1 LLLRQLFAIIDSAI
15 NSNYEEGFMM
25 RTPPAERDGARSRRR
40 RGQHAATSTPN
51 RAERRVRTHRA
62 ENTETTDSFQLFLNQ
77 AARYPL
83 LTAEEEIELAQRIER
98 GDLEA
103 KERLINSN
111 VRLVISN
118 ARRYQGLGLSM
129 QDLVQEAMLGLIRA
143 AEKFDWRRGYKFSTY
158 ATLWIRQAMQRGLDN
173 TGRPIRV
180 PAHVAQRQRTVN
192 RTTAE
197 LTTRLDRE
205 PSDEEVAAEAK
216 LPLDEVAAMRDLTRV
231 TTSLD
236 APVSEDGDATLGEL
250 RADEAPPVDE
260 EIADHQREHTVEA
273 ALSKLPENQRRVIEL
288 RFGTGTEPVTSLRE
302 VGRELGVT
310 QQQVRQLE
318 EQALRRLAE
327 DDALAAWREAA

>member
-1 LLLRQLFAIIDSAI
+1 MTRKS
-15 NSNYEEGFMM
+15 
-25 RTPPAERDGARSRRR
+25 PARDGARSRRG

-83 LTAEEEIELAQRIER
+83 LNAQEEVELAQRIER

-158 ATLWIRQAMQRGLDN
+158 ATLWIRQAIQRGLDN
-173 TGRPIRV
+173 TGRAVRV

-192 RTTAE
+192 RTVAQ
-197 LTTRLDRE
+197 LTGKLDRE
-205 PSDEEVAAEAK
+205 PSDEEIAAEAK
-216 LPLDEVAAMRDLTRV
+216 LPLDEVMAMRDLTRV

-250 RADEAPPVDE
+250 RADVAQPVED
-260 EIADHQREHTVEA
+260 EIADRQREQTVGA
-273 ALSKLPENQRRVIEL
+273 ALSKLPENERRVIEL
-288 RFGTGTEPVTSLRE
+288 RFGTGNEPVATLRE

-310 QQQVRQLE
+310 QQRVRQLE
-318 EQALRRLAE
+318 EQALKRLAG
-327 DDALAAWREAA
+327 DDSLADWREAA

>member
-1 LLLRQLFAIIDSAI
+1 
-15 NSNYEEGFMM
+15 MT
-25 RTPPAERDGARSRRR
+25 RTSPARDGVRSRRS
-40 RGQHAATSTPN
+40 RGQHAATSAPN

-83 LTAEEEIELAQRIER
+83 LTAQEEVELAQRIER

-158 ATLWIRQAMQRGLDN
+158 ATLWIRQAIQRGLDN
-173 TGRPIRV
+173 TGRAVRV

-192 RTTAE
+192 RVAAQ
-197 LTTRLDRE
+197 LTGKLDRE
-205 PSDEEVAAEAK
+205 PSDEEIAATAK
-216 LPLDEVAAMRDLTRV
+216 LPLDDVMAMRDLTRV

-236 APVSEDGDATLGEL
+236 APVSEDGDATLGDL
-250 RADEAPPVDE
+250 RADEAQPVDD
-260 EIADHQREHTVEA
+260 EIADRQREQTVGA
-273 ALSKLPENQRRVIEL
+273 A
-288 RFGTGTEPVTSLRE
+288 
-302 VGRELGVT
+302 
-310 QQQVRQLE
+310 
-318 EQALRRLAE
+318 
-327 DDALAAWREAA
+327 

>member
-1 LLLRQLFAIIDSAI
+1 
-15 NSNYEEGFMM
+15 MT
-25 RTPPAERDGARSRRR
+25 RTTPARDGARSRRS
-40 RGQHAATSTPN
+40 RGQHAANSTPN

-83 LTAEEEIELAQRIER
+83 LTAEEEVELAQRIER

-129 QDLVQEAMLGLIRA
+129 QDLIQEAMLGLIRA

-158 ATLWIRQAMQRGLDN
+158 ATLWIRQAIQRGLDN
-173 TGRPIRV
+173 TGRAVRV

-192 RTTAE
+192 RIATQ
-197 LTTRLDRE
+197 LTGKLDRD
-205 PSDEEVAAEAK
+205 PSDEEIAAEAK
-216 LPLDEVAAMRDLTRV
+216 LPLDEVMAMRDLTRV

-250 RADEAPPVDE
+250 RADEAQPVED
-260 EIADHQREHTVEA
+260 EIADRQREQTVGA
-273 ALSKLPENQRRVIEL
+273 ALSKLPENERRVIEL
-288 RFGTGTEPVTSLRE
+288 RFGTGNEPVATLRE

-310 QQQVRQLE
+310 QQRVRQLE
-318 EQALRRLAE
+318 EQGLKRLAG
-327 DDALAAWREAA
+327 DDSLADWREAA

>member
-1 LLLRQLFAIIDSAI
+1 
-15 NSNYEEGFMM
+15 MT
-25 RTPPAERDGARSRRR
+25 RTTPAARDGARSRRR
-40 RGQHAATSTPN
+40 RGQHAAGSAPN
-51 RAERRVRTHRA
+51 RPERRARTHRA
-62 ENTETTDSFQLFLNQ
+62 DNTETTDSFQLFLNQ

-83 LTAEEEIELAQRIER
+83 LTAEEEVELAQRIER

-111 VRLVISN
+111 LRLVISN

-158 ATLWIRQAMQRGLDN
+158 GTLWIRQAIQRGLDN
-173 TGRPIRV
+173 TGRAIRV
-180 PAHVAQRQRTVN
+180 PAHIAQRQRTVH

-216 LPLDEVAAMRDLTRV
+216 LPLDEVAAVRDLTRV

-236 APVSEDGDATLGEL
+236 ASVTEDGDATLGEL
-250 RADEAPPVDE
+250 RADEAPPVED
-260 EIADHQREHTVEA
+260 EIAERQREHTVEA

-288 RFGTGTEPVTSLRE
+288 RFGTGTEPVASVRE
-302 VGRELGVT
+302 VGRELGVS
-310 QQQVRQLE
+310 QQEVRQLE
-318 EQALRRLAE
+318 EQALKRLAE
-327 DDALAAWREAA
+327 DEALAAWREAA

>member
-1 LLLRQLFAIIDSAI
+1 
-15 NSNYEEGFMM
+15 MT
-25 RTPPAERDGARSRRR
+25 RTTPAARDGAGSRRR

-250 RADEAPPVDE
+250 RTDEAPPVDE
-260 EIADHQREHTVEA
+260 EIADRQREHTVEA

-310 QQQVRQLE
+310 QEQVRQLE
-318 EQALRRLAE
+318 DQALRRLAE

>member
-1 LLLRQLFAIIDSAI
+1 
-15 NSNYEEGFMM
+15 MP
-25 RTPPAERDGARSRRR
+25 RTEHPVRDGARSRRS
-40 RGQHAATSTPN
+40 RGQHAAKSTPK
-51 RAERRVRTHRA
+51 RVEQRVRTHRA
-62 ENTETTDSFQLFLNQ
+62 ENIETTDSFQLFLNQ

-83 LTAEEEIELAQRIER
+83 LTAEEEVDLAQRIER

-129 QDLVQEAMLGLIRA
+129 PDLVQEAMLGLIRA

-158 ATLWIRQAMQRGLDN
+158 ATLWIRQALQRGLDN
-173 TGRPIRV
+173 TGRAVRV

-192 RTTAE
+192 RITAQ
-197 LTTRLDRE
+197 LTGKLDRD
-205 PSDEEVAAEAK
+205 PTDEEVAAEAK
-216 LPLDEVAAMRDLTRV
+216 LPLDEVAALRDLTRV

-236 APVSEDGDATLGEL
+236 APVSDDGDATLGEL
-250 RADEAPPVDE
+250 RADEAPPVED
-260 EIADHQREHTVEA
+260 EIADRQREETVGT
-273 ALSKLPENQRRVIEL
+273 ALSRLPEDERRVIEL
-288 RFGTGTEPVTSLRE
+288 RFGTGNEPVATLRE

-318 EQALRRLAE
+318 EQGLKRLAG
-327 DDALAAWREAA
+327 DDSLAAWREAA

>member
-1 LLLRQLFAIIDSAI
+1 
-15 NSNYEEGFMM
+15 MT
-25 RTPPAERDGARSRRR
+25 RTSPARDGARSRRP
-40 RGQHAATSTPN
+40 RGQHAATRSN

-62 ENTETTDSFQLFLNQ
+62 ENIETTDSFQLFLNE

-83 LTAEEEIELAQRIER
+83 LTAQEEVELAQRIER

-158 ATLWIRQAMQRGLDN
+158 ATLWIRQAIQRGLDN
-173 TGRPIRV
+173 TGRAVRV

-192 RTTAE
+192 RVAAQ
-197 LTTRLDRE
+197 LTGKLDRE
-205 PSDEEVAAEAK
+205 PSDEEIAAEAK
-216 LPLDEVAAMRDLTRV
+216 LPLDDVMAMRDLTRV

-250 RADEAPPVDE
+250 RADEAQAVED
-260 EIADHQREHTVEA
+260 EIADRQREQTVGA
-273 ALSKLPENQRRVIEL
+273 ALSKLPESERRVIEL
-288 RFGTGTEPVTSLRE
+288 RFGTGNEPVATLRE

-310 QQQVRQLE
+310 QQRVRQLE
-318 EQALRRLAE
+318 EQALKRLAG
-327 DDALAAWREAA
+327 DDSLAAWREAA

>member
-1 LLLRQLFAIIDSAI
+1 
-15 NSNYEEGFMM
+15 MT
-25 RTPPAERDGARSRRR
+25 RTTPAARDGAGSRRR

-216 LPLDEVAAMRDLTRV
+216 LPLDDVAAMRDLTRV

-236 APVSEDGDATLGEL
+236 APVSEDGNATLGEL
-250 RADEAPPVDE
+250 RTDEAPPVDE
-260 EIADHQREHTVEA
+260 EIADRQREHTVEA

-310 QQQVRQLE
+310 QEQVRQLE
-318 EQALRRLAE
+318 ERALRRLAE